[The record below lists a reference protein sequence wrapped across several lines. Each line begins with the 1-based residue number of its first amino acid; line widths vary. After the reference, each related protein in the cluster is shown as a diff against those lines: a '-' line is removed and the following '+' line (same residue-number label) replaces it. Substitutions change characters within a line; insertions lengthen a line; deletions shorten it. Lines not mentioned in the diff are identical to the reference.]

1 MSKELIIFSDF
12 FSVLHEKIN
21 CFLRAGSERPR
32 WKEHPSVAFNLALTE
47 ATFSVGVFS
56 VTLSNL
62 PPGSRTHFQ
71 RWEPRKLMKTF

>member
-32 WKEHPSVAFNLALTE
+32 WKDHPSVAFNYASVFAVGASLEELFARLTSLLDVYIQ
-47 ATFSVGVFS
+47 TRSGFSPS
-56 VTLSNL
+56 VVL
-62 PPGSRTHFQ
+62 HV
-71 RWEPRKLMKTF
+71 